1 MSTPPPP
8 YQNQPPYP
16 QQQQYGYPQQPQ
28 PQAPYGHPQQPQAPY
43 GHPQQPHSPQQPQPP
58 RGPQGPRPGGLGRAL
73 KSAVVMIAV
82 VGAVGYWVWDYNTNP
97 NGGKAKEEA
106 SVAAQNPRTGD
117 CVKVADPKGEPVPT
131 VVDCGSPEAEYK
143 MGDQV
148 FGEDE
153 CSPKYDYGIRVHSN
167 HRSMDYTMCFTK
179 V

>member
-8 YQNQPPYP
+8 YQNQQPYGQPQP
-16 QQQQYGYPQQPQ
+16 QQPYGYPQQPQ
-28 PQAPYGHPQQPQAPY
+28 QPYGY
-43 GHPQQPHSPQQPQPP
+43 PQQPHSPQQPQPP
-58 RGPQGPRPGGLGRAL
+58 RGPQRPGGLGRAL

-106 SVAAQNPRTGD
+106 SVAAQNPEIGD

-131 VVDCGSPEAEYK
+131 VVECGSPEAEYK

-153 CSPKYDYGIRVHSN
+153 CSSKFDYGIRVHSN